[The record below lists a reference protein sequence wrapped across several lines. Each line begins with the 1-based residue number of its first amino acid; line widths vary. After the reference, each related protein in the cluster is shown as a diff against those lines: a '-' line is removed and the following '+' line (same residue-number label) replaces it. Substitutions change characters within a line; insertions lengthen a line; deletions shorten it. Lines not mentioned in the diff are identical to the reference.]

1 MSGRVLPLKYGD
13 GEMVT
18 AAGGDDAN
26 RMADFT
32 NLWEAVDAV
41 DSPLLLLRGAN
52 SGVVGDEDVVE
63 LQRRQPD
70 AEVIVV
76 PDAGHSIQGDQP
88 LVLAQHLHD
97 FIERAS
103 RS

>member
-1 MSGRVLPLKYGD
+1 WRYDAVRD
-13 GEMVT
+13 WA
-18 AAGGDDAN
+18 AAGGDDAS

-32 NLWEAVDAV
+32 DLWEAVEAV
-41 DSPLLLLRGAN
+41 DSPMLLLRGAN
-52 SGVVGDEDVVE
+52 SGVVGDEDVAE

-70 AEVIVV
+70 AEVVVV

-97 FIERAS
+97 FITRSERS
-103 RS
+103 